1 MSDRPI
7 QSVNRFKDHHRLSCI
22 TFNYYIERVG
32 QHETFLQQW
41 GQAVTQ
47 PASLG
52 PRSPN
57 AKVFLHLLIFT

>member
-7 QSVNRFKDHHRLSCI
+7 QSVNRLFRFRGIQRPSQTQLLLCI

-32 QHETFLQQW
+32 QHETLLQQR

-52 PRSPN
+52 P
-57 AKVFLHLLIFT
+57 